1 MGCSGSSAMAQEI
14 SNIESWKIDNLNIR
28 KLSQDYT
35 VLATGAN
42 GFLSSY
48 IIKYLLQLN
57 YKVKGTVKDLADKQ
71 KQQYIYDI
79 IPQKYCSKN
88 SFIQADLTSENGWD
102 EAVKDCQYV
111 LHVASPFNY
120 EAKIA
125 DAMITSAVK
134 GTQFVLNAC
143 VKCSRN
149 IKKVILTSS
158 GKAIF
163 EGNTQKAH
171 FDETNWQNY
180 QNAGFYGNLDK
191 QIFKLIYLS
200 NNQFSGQSKY
210 YAEKEAWKIYEE
222 NKDKLNFTVINP
234 TLIRGPSLSTKLSAS
249 QGIITNLL
257 NGKLVPQPIT
267 LGIVDVGDVAAAHI
281 VAMQEKLSE
290 ITKGKRYIICC
301 QSMWIKDIAALLSDY
316 YKQKR
321 PELKINTKEL
331 THEEFEA
338 KVSSVLIYKETLRQS
353 GQYFVM
359 DNANSLQELGMQ
371 YVGIYNT
378 IIETAEEILKNGL

>member
-1 MGCSGSSAMAQEI
+1 MAQEV

-28 KLSQDYT
+28 KLSQDAQQLALNEQYT
-35 VLATGAN
+35 VLVTGAN

-57 YKVKGTVKDLADKQ
+57 YKVKGTVRNLADKQ
-71 KQQYIYDI
+71 KYQHIYDI
-79 IPQKYCSKN
+79 IPQKYRSKI
-88 SFIQADLTSENGWD
+88 SFVQADLTSENGWD

-120 EAKIA
+120 EAKTA
-125 DAMITSAVK
+125 EEMITPAVK

-143 VKCSRN
+143 VKYSRS
-149 IKKVILTSS
+149 IKKIVLTSS

-163 EGNTQKAH
+163 EGNTQKVH

-180 QNAGFYGNLDK
+180 QNAGFY
-191 QIFKLIYLS
+191 
-200 NNQFSGQSKY
+200 GQSKY

-234 TLIRGPSLSTKLSAS
+234 TLILGPSLSTKLSAS

-267 LGIVDVGDVAAAHI
+267 LGIVDVRDVAAAHI
-281 VAMQEKLSE
+281 VAMQDTLSE
-290 ITKGKRYIICC
+290 ITRGKRYIICC
-301 QSMWIKDIAALLSDY
+301 QSMWIKDIAALLCEY
-316 YKQKR
+316 YKQKK

-338 KVSSVLIYKETLRQS
+338 KAQSVPIYKETLRQS

-359 DNANSLQELGMQ
+359 DNSNSLKELGMQ